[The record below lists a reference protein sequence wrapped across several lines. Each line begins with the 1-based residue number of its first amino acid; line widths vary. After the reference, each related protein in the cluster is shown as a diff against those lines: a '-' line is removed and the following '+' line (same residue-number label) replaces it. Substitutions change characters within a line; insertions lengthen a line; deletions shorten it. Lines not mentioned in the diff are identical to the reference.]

1 MLLEVRKE
9 ERGWWLL
16 EGRKGKSGWWLLEG
30 RKEKSGWWLLEG
42 RKTDRRKEGKK
53 RLVATRRKEDC

>member
-9 ERGWWLL
+9 ER
-16 EGRKGKSGWWLLEG
+16 GWWLLEG

-53 RLVATRRKEDC
+53 GLVALRRKEDC